1 MATMNAVTVTS
12 MQEFQE
18 RMDEA
23 IVERMEK
30 EQARRV
36 SDFARRYLEH
46 MPFDELVSQRFL
58 DTYGAVLSAWEFIQK
73 GPGAGARIWVFNPDL
88 EEDGWESS
96 HTVLFVLHPNIPFL
110 IDSMRMEVN
119 AEELNIHTIHYTILN
134 PERDDGGNLLNL
146 KEAVKKPLE
155 PGEEALIVMEVD
167 RHSGEEALAHLQME
181 IEEVLREVRTAV
193 SDFPQMREKAT
204 AILDELDAP
213 PASLDGADVEEARA
227 FLRWLVDDRFTFLGY
242 DEYDFVKEA
251 RYTEICQREGS
262 ELGILRSYNE
272 RPERV
277 RMKDMPKQTR
287 EAMTSRESLFIFGKS
302 AQRSR
307 IHRPAYPD
315 YIAIKKFDKKGRVVG
330 ERRFLGLY
338 TSRVYHERPDEI
350 PLLRRKVEYV
360 LDQSGYPREDYAGKE
375 LDQILTV
382 YPRDQ
387 LFQIEGDELLEVAKA
402 ILYIQERRKIRL
414 FMREDVYG
422 QFVTCLVFVP
432 RELYSTQLRMRMQ
445 NEVTAALDAKGIDFT
460 TYFSESVLARTQFTV
475 RVQPQENRTLPV
487 QELQDKL
494 VELARSWQD
503 TLLEG
508 LVEHHGEEVGT
519 RLAANYENAFPA
531 GYRDMFTA
539 RRAAIDV
546 DYLNQ
551 IRESGEMAM
560 SFYREPEEKADTL
573 HFKLFHPSEQ
583 LPLSDVIPVFE
594 NIGFRVIGEHP
605 FEILDRDGDRNWIH
619 DFALQSRSG
628 AAIDVH
634 RIRAIFEPLFTRVW
648 YGEAENDTFNRLAL
662 ASYMDWRRIALLR
675 SYARYMQQIRISNS
689 QNFIAGTLIN
699 HTELAELLL
708 QFFEARFNP
717 ERFQSR
723 HQCEAAQQ
731 KLEVEFNSA
740 LDDVPNLSEDRV
752 LRLYLELMQASTRT
766 NFYQPDANGAA
777 KSCVSFKLD
786 PSRLSDLPR
795 PRPVYEI
802 FVYSP
807 EVEGV
812 HLRGGKVARGGLRW
826 SDRFEDYRTEIL
838 GLVKAQQVKNAVIV
852 PVGAKG
858 GFVAKQ
864 LPSHGGRDAIQEAG
878 KAAYST
884 FIRALLDLT
893 DNFIDGKVIP
903 APNVIR
909 HDDEDYYL
917 VVAADKGTATF
928 SDIANGISREYGFW
942 LEDAFASG
950 GSYGYD
956 HKKMGITAKGS
967 WVSVERHF
975 RELGLNTAKDDF
987 TVVGIGDMA
996 GDVFGNGMLLSEHI
1010 RLVAAFNHLHIFIDP
1025 NPDAAAGYRERERLF
1040 LKARSSWEDYDTS
1053 LISEGGGIFSRASKS
1068 IPISSQMKKLLGT
1081 KSDHMPPNMLIVHL
1095 LKMRSDL
1102 LWIGGIGT
1110 FVKSRHETHGDV
1122 GDKANDGL
1130 RVDGR
1135 ELGCRVV
1142 GEGANLGMSQLG
1154 RIEFALNGGHCNTD
1168 FIDNSGGVDCS
1179 DREVN
1184 IKILLNRLVAQGD
1197 LTFKQRNELLGDM
1210 TEDVSRLVLQSNY
1223 RQTQAISIANTE
1235 GAARLEEYRRLMT
1248 RYENRG
1254 LLDRSLEFLPDDE
1267 ALTERQL
1274 AGQGLTR
1281 PELSVLIAVV
1291 KGDLKQ
1297 TLAGS
1302 FVPDEPGIRDLI
1314 YQVFPALLVER
1325 FGDELQNHQL
1335 RRELIATRVAN
1346 DLVNHMGMT
1355 FVERLQ
1361 QSTGATVPSIAQAYV
1376 IAKTVFRLD
1385 EWWQRVE
1392 SLDYAVESDLQIR
1405 IQSELMRLVRRAT
1418 RWLLRNRRSEM
1429 NIQTHIG
1436 RFQGSIDAMTA
1447 DLPSYI
1453 GDTAVAEW
1461 NKAFNEF
1468 SHEGVPDDVA
1478 GVVAGTPYLL
1488 SAPGII
1494 EAQEETGLPLQEV
1507 ANLYFAVGDA
1517 LALDWFARA
1526 VSALAPK
1533 SHWEALAR
1541 ESFRED
1547 LTWQQRALTIGIL
1560 RSRKPDQGLQASL
1573 DAWMEEHAGLI
1584 ERWHA
1589 LLGELRSHPHP
1600 EYPMFSVALRELL
1613 DLAQSTFHIGFEGST
1628 S

>member
-1 MATMNAVTVTS
+1 MNAVTVSS
-12 MQEFQE
+12 MQEFQDRLDEAIKE
-18 RMDEA
+18 RMDSDH
-23 IVERMEK
+23 
-30 EQARRV
+30 ARRV
-36 SDFARRYLEH
+36 CDFAHRYLEH

-73 GPGAGARIWVFNPDL
+73 GPGEGARIWVFNPDL

-119 AEELNIHTIHYTILN
+119 AQELNIHTIHYTILN
-134 PERDDGGNLLNL
+134 PERDGDGNLIEL
-146 KEAVKKPLE
+146 KGAVKRPLE

-167 RHSGEEALAHLQME
+167 RHSGEQALVHLRTE
-181 IEEVLREVRTAV
+181 IEEILQEVRTAV
-193 SDFPQMREKAT
+193 SDFPNMREKAI
-204 AILDELDAP
+204 AILDELEDP
-213 PASLDGADVEEARA
+213 PASLNADEVQEARA
-227 FLRWLVDDRFTFLGY
+227 FLQWLVDDRFTFLGY
-242 DEYDFVKEA
+242 DEYNFVKEG
-251 RYTEICQREGS
+251 RSTEVCQSKGS

-272 RPERV
+272 RPERI
-277 RMKDMPKQTR
+277 RIKDLPKQTR
-287 EAMTSRESLFIFGKS
+287 EAMTSREDLFIFGKS

-315 YIAIKKFDKKGRVVG
+315 YIAIKKFDGKGRVIG

-360 LDQSGYPREDYAGKE
+360 LDQSGFPREDYAGKE

-387 LFQIEGDELLEVAKA
+387 LFQIDGDELLEVAKA

-432 RELYSTQLRMRMQ
+432 RELYSTQLRVRMQ
-445 NEVTAALDAKGIDFT
+445 NEITAALDAEGIDFT

-475 RVQPQENRTLPV
+475 RVQPQENRVLPI
-487 QELQDKL
+487 EALQDKL

-503 TLLEG
+503 SLLEA

-519 RLAANYENAFPA
+519 RLAATYENAFPA

-546 DYLNQ
+546 EYLNQ
-551 IRESGEMAM
+551 VSENSEMAM
-560 SFYREPEEKADTL
+560 SFYREPEEQSDTL
-573 HFKLFHPSEQ
+573 HFKLFHPNEQ
-583 LPLSDVIPVFE
+583 LPLSDIIPVFE

-605 FEILDRDGDRNWIH
+605 FEILDRDGNRSWIH
-619 DFALQSRSG
+619 DFALQSHSG
-628 AAIDVH
+628 AEIDVH
-634 RIRAIFEPLFTRVW
+634 RIRHIFEPLFTRVW
-648 YGEAENDTFNRLAL
+648 HGEAENDIFNRLAL
-662 ASYMDWRRIALLR
+662 ACYMDWRRIAVLR

-689 QNFIAGTLIN
+689 QNFIAGTLVS
-699 HTELAELLL
+699 HTELADLLL
-708 QFFEARFNP
+708 QFFEVRFNP
-717 ERFQSR
+717 ERFQSDR
-723 HQCEAAQQ
+723 QCRAAQQ
-731 KLEVEFNSA
+731 KLEVEFNAA
-740 LDDVPNLSEDRV
+740 LDGVPNLSEDRV
-752 LRLYLELMQASTRT
+752 LRLFLELMQATTRT
-766 NFYQPDANGAA
+766 NFYQVAA
-777 KSCVSFKLD
+777 DGSAKPWISVKLD
-786 PSRLSDLPR
+786 PSRLPDIPR

-864 LPSHGGRDAIQEAG
+864 LPAHAGREAIQEAG

-884 FIRALLDLT
+884 FIRGLLDLT
-893 DNFIDGKVIP
+893 DNFVDKEVVP
-903 APNVIR
+903 APGVIR
-909 HDDEDYYL
+909 HDDDDYYL

-956 HKKMGITAKGS
+956 HKKMGITARGA

-975 RELGLNTAKDDF
+975 RELGLNTATDDF
-987 TVVGIGDMA
+987 TVVGIGDMG

-1010 RLVAAFNHLHIFIDP
+1010 RLVAAFNHMHIFIDP
-1025 NPDAAAGYRERERLF
+1025 NPDTAASYRERERLF
-1040 LKARSSWEDYDTS
+1040 HKSGSSWEDYDTS
-1053 LISEGGGIFSRASKS
+1053 LISEGGGVFSRSAKS
-1068 IPISSQMKKLLGT
+1068 IPISAQMKKLLGT

-1095 LKMRSDL
+1095 LRMRSDL

-1110 FVKSRHETHGDV
+1110 FVKSRHETHADV

-1142 GEGANLGMSQLG
+1142 GEGGNLGMSQLG
-1154 RIEFALNGGHCNTD
+1154 RIEFALAGGCCNTD

-1197 LTFKQRNELLGDM
+1197 LTFKQRNRMLGEM
-1210 TEDVSRLVLQSNY
+1210 TDDVARLVLQSNY

-1235 GAARLEEYRRLMT
+1235 AAARLEEYRRLMA
-1248 RYENRG
+1248 RYESRG
-1254 LLDRSLEFLPDDE
+1254 LLDRSLEYLPDEE
-1267 ALTERQL
+1267 ALNERQL

-1297 TLAGS
+1297 TLANS
-1302 FVPDEPGIRDLI
+1302 SVPDEPDIRDLI
-1314 YQVFPALLVER
+1314 YSVFPPLLVER

-1335 RRELIATRVAN
+1335 RRELIATRLAN
-1346 DLVNHMGMT
+1346 DLVNHMGIT

-1361 QSTGATVPSIAQAYV
+1361 QSTGAMVPAIAQAYV

-1385 EWWQRVE
+1385 HWWRKVEALDYQVE
-1392 SLDYAVESDLQIR
+1392 SGLQIR

-1429 NIQTHIG
+1429 NIQSHIG

-1453 GDTAVAEW
+1453 GDKAVSEW
-1461 NKAFNEF
+1461 EKAFNDL
-1468 SHEGVPDDVA
+1468 SRKGVPDDVA
-1478 GVVAGTPYLL
+1478 GVVSGTPYLL
-1488 SAPGII
+1488 SALGII
-1494 EAQEETGLPLQEV
+1494 EAQEETGLPLKDV

-1517 LALDWFARA
+1517 LALDWFAIA
-1526 VSALAPK
+1526 ISALTPR

-1547 LTWQQRALTIGIL
+1547 LTWQQRALTTGIL
-1560 RSRKPDQGLQASL
+1560 WSRSSDQGLEASL
-1573 DAWMEEHAGLI
+1573 DSWMQEHAALI
-1584 ERWHA
+1584 ERWHT
-1589 LLGELRSHPHP
+1589 LLGELRSQPNP
-1600 EYPMFSVALRELL
+1600 EYPMFSVAMRELL
-1613 DLAQSTFHIGFEGST
+1613 DLAQSTFHSPLEGASG
-1628 S
+1628 